1 MAEKENAALV
11 QQGYNLFAKG
21 DIPGVLNLMSPNVTW
36 ELPLVEGVPFTGRFQ
51 GVDGV
56 GRFFKTLSDAMDILK
71 FEPREFI
78 AQDNKVVVLGQSR
91 YRVKGQQDEFDT
103 RWVDVLT
110 VDKGKISGYQ
120 QYGDSAQLQRAFQAT
135 QYSAAH

>member
-1 MAEKENAALV
+1 MAEKENTALV
-11 QQGYNLFAKG
+11 QQGYNLFSKG

-56 GRFFKTLSDAMDILK
+56 GRFFKTLDGAMDIVK

-78 AQDNKVVVLGQSR
+78 AQGNKVIVLGQTR